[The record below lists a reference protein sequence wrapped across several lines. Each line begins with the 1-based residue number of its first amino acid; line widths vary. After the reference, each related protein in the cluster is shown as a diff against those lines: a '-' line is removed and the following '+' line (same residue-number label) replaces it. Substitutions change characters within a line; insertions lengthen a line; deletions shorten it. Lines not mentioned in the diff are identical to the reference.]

1 MDELLG
7 RAWWMLALRG
17 AAGILFG
24 FLALFWPDLTLLLL
38 VGMFAAYALIGGI
51 AAISA
56 AIRNRSIRTDWWIP
70 LLLGLCTI
78 AAGLIAVA
86 APGVTALVL
95 IAVMGANAIV
105 TGVLDVIA
113 GVRLKKRGRT
123 EWLLFFIGI
132 LSVLFGIFV
141 LLFPGAGALA
151 LVWMISTYAI
161 VTGALLLV
169 LGLAARNWRNAV
181 LRDKQNTPLHS

>member
-7 RAWWMLALRG
+7 RAWWMLMLRG

-24 FLALFWPDLTLLLL
+24 LLALLWPGLTLLLL
-38 VGMFAAYALIGGI
+38 VVMFAAYALIGGI
-51 AAISA
+51 AAVSA
-56 AIRNRSIRTDWWIP
+56 AIRHRSIRKDWWIP

-78 AAGLIAVA
+78 AAGLIAVV

-105 TGVLDVIA
+105 TGVLDVVTGI
-113 GVRLKKRGRT
+113 RLKRRGRT
-123 EWLLFFIGI
+123 EWLLFVIGI

-141 LLFPGAGALA
+141 LLAPGAGALA

-161 VTGALLLV
+161 VTGSLLFV
-169 LGLAARNWRNAV
+169 VSLAARNGRDAV
-181 LRDKQNTPLHS
+181 LRDEQKTPLHS

>member
-7 RAWWMLALRG
+7 RAGWMLTLRG

-24 FLALFWPDLTLLLL
+24 LLALLWPGLTLLLL

-51 AAISA
+51 AAVSA
-56 AIRNRSIRTDWWIP
+56 AIRHRSIRTDWWIP

-78 AAGLIAVA
+78 AAGLIALV

-105 TGVLDVIA
+105 TGVLDVIT
-113 GVRLKKRGRT
+113 GVRLKRRGRT
-123 EWLLFFIGI
+123 EWLLFVIGI
-132 LSVLFGIFV
+132 VSVLFGIFV

-151 LVWMISTYAI
+151 LVWIISTYAF

-169 LGLAARNWRNAV
+169 LSLAARNGRDAV
-181 LRDKQNTPLHS
+181 LRDEQKSPLHS

>member
-7 RAWWMLALRG
+7 RAWWMLMLRG

-24 FLALFWPDLTLLLL
+24 LLALLWPGLTLLLL
-38 VGMFAAYALIGGI
+38 VVMFAAYALIGGI
-51 AAISA
+51 AAVSA
-56 AIRNRSIRTDWWIP
+56 AIRHRSIRKDWWIP

-78 AAGLIAVA
+78 AAGLIAVV

-105 TGVLDVIA
+105 TGVLDVIT
-113 GVRLKKRGRT
+113 GVRLKRRGRT
-123 EWLLFFIGI
+123 EWLLFVIGI

-141 LLFPGAGALA
+141 LLAPGAGALA

-161 VTGALLLV
+161 VTGSLLFV
-169 LGLAARNWRNAV
+169 VSLAARNGRDAV
-181 LRDKQNTPLHS
+181 LRDEQKTPLHS

>member
-7 RAWWMLALRG
+7 RAWWMLTLRG
-17 AAGILFG
+17 AAGVLFG
-24 FLALFWPDLTLLLL
+24 LLALLWPGLTLLLL
-38 VGMFAAYALIGGI
+38 VGMFAAYALIGGV
-51 AAISA
+51 AAVSA
-56 AIRNRSIRTDWWIP
+56 AIRHRSIRTDWWIP

-78 AAGLIAVA
+78 AAGLIALV

-105 TGVLDVIA
+105 TGVLDVIT
-113 GVRLKKRGRT
+113 GVRLKRRGRT
-123 EWLLFFIGI
+123 EWLLFVIGI
-132 LSVLFGIFV
+132 VSVLFGIFV

-151 LVWMISTYAI
+151 LVWIISTYAF

-169 LGLAARNWRNAV
+169 LSRAARNGRDAV
-181 LRDKQNTPLHS
+181 LRDEQKSPLHS

>member
-17 AAGILFG
+17 AAEILFG
-24 FLALFWPDLTLLLL
+24 LLALFWPGLTLLLL
-38 VGMFAAYALIGGI
+38 VAMFAAYALIGGI
-51 AAISA
+51 AAVSA
-56 AIRNRSIRTDWWIP
+56 AIRHRSMRTDWWIP

-105 TGVLDVIA
+105 TGVLDLIA
-113 GVRLKKRGRT
+113 AVRLKRRGRT

-132 LSVLFGIFV
+132 LSALFGIFV
-141 LLFPGAGALA
+141 LVVPGAGALA
-151 LVWMISTYAI
+151 LVWMIGTYAI

-169 LGLAARNWRNAV
+169 LGLVARNWRSAV

>member
-151 LVWMISTYAI
+151 LVW
-161 VTGALLLV
+161 
-169 LGLAARNWRNAV
+169 
-181 LRDKQNTPLHS
+181 

>member
-24 FLALFWPDLTLLLL
+24 LLALFWPGITLLLL
-38 VGMFAAYALIGGI
+38 VAMFAAYALIGGV
-51 AAISA
+51 AAVSA
-56 AIRNRSIRTDWWIP
+56 AIRHRSIRTDWWIP

-86 APGVTALVL
+86 APGVTAIVL

-105 TGVLDVIA
+105 TGVLDIIA
-113 GVRLKKRGRT
+113 WVRLKRRGRT
-123 EWLLFFIGI
+123 QWLLLFIGI
-132 LSVLFGIFV
+132 LSALFGIFV
-141 LLFPGAGALA
+141 LVVPGAGALA
-151 LVWMISTYAI
+151 LVWMIGTYAI

-169 LGLAARNWRNAV
+169 LGLGARNWRSAV

>member
-24 FLALFWPDLTLLLL
+24 LLALLWPGLTLLLL
-38 VGMFAAYALIGGI
+38 VGMFAAYALIGGS
-51 AAISA
+51 AAVSA
-56 AIRNRSIRTDWWIP
+56 AIRHRSIRTDWWIP

-78 AAGLIAVA
+78 AAGLIALV

-105 TGVLDVIA
+105 TGVLDVIT
-113 GVRLKKRGRT
+113 GVRLKRRGRT
-123 EWLLFFIGI
+123 EWLLFVIGI
-132 LSVLFGIFV
+132 VSVLFGIFV

-151 LVWMISTYAI
+151 LVWIISTYAF

-169 LGLAARNWRNAV
+169 LSLAARNGRDAV
-181 LRDKQNTPLHS
+181 LRDEQKSPLHS

>member
-24 FLALFWPDLTLLLL
+24 LLALFWPGLTLLIL
-38 VGMFAAYALIGGI
+38 VAMFAAYALIGGI
-51 AAISA
+51 AAVSA
-56 AIRNRSIRTDWWIP
+56 AIRHRSMRTDWWIP

-105 TGVLDVIA
+105 TGVLDLIA
-113 GVRLKKRGRT
+113 AVRLKRRGRT

-141 LLFPGAGALA
+141 LIVPGAGALA
-151 LVWMISTYAI
+151 LVWMIGTYAI

-169 LGLAARNWRNAV
+169 LALVARNWRSAV